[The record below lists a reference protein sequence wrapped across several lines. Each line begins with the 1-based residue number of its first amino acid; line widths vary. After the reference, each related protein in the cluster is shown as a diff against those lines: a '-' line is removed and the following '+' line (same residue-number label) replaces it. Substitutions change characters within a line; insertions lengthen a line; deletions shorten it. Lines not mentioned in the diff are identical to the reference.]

1 MEEIIMG
8 IGMIAIGILMGVSVA
23 GAAIGQGLVGSKALE
38 SMARQ
43 PELAGKIRTA
53 MILALG
59 MIESLAINSL
69 LIAFMLLGK
78 L

>member
-1 MEEIIMG
+1 MG
-8 IGMIAIGILMGVSVA
+8 IGMIGIGLLMGLSVA
-23 GAAIGQGLVGSKALE
+23 GAGIGQGLVGAKTVE

-43 PELAGKIRTA
+43 PELAGQIRTT
-53 MILALG
+53 MILAMG
-59 MIESLAINSL
+59 VIESLAIYSL

>member
-1 MEEIIMG
+1 MIG
-8 IGMIAIGILMGVSVA
+8 IGLLMGLSVA
-23 GAAIGQGLVGSKALE
+23 GAGIGQGLVGAKTVE

-43 PELAGKIRTA
+43 PELAGQIRTT

-59 MIESLAINSL
+59 LIESLAIYSL

>member
-1 MEEIIMG
+1 MG
-8 IGMIAIGILMGVSVA
+8 VSMIGIALLMGLSVA
-23 GAAIGQGLVGSKALE
+23 GAAIGQGLVGAKTVE

-43 PELAGKIRTA
+43 PELAGQIRTT

-59 MIESLAINSL
+59 LIESLAIYSL

>member
-1 MEEIIMG
+1 MEL
-8 IGMIAIGILMGVSVA
+8 GMIGIGILMGISVA
-23 GAAIGQGLVGSKALE
+23 GAGIGQGLVGAKTVE

-43 PELAGKIRTA
+43 PELAGQLRTT

-59 MIESLAINSL
+59 LIESLAIYSL

>member
-1 MEEIIMG
+1 MG
-8 IGMIAIGILMGVSVA
+8 IGMIGIGLLMGLSVA
-23 GAAIGQGLVGSKALE
+23 GAGIGQGLVGSKAVE

-43 PELAGKIRTA
+43 PELAGQIRTT

-59 MIESLAINSL
+59 LIESLAIYSL

-78 L
+78 I